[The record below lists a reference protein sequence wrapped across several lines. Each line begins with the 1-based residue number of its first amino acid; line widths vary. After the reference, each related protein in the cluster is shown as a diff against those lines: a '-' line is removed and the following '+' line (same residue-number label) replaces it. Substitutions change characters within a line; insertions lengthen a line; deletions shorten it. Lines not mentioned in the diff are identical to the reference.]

1 MPTLVR
7 CNCISRRRAVPNPM
21 ATAGS
26 PWTVEGRGNG
36 IKSLAENVDD
46 EKVNLCPPVPTGALA
61 NRGAEAAL
69 RGT

>member
-1 MPTLVR
+1 
-7 CNCISRRRAVPNPM
+7 M

-69 RGT
+69 RGA